1 MKILVVDD
9 DAMAAEMV
17 AAVLQELGH
26 SVVLAEHAMQAVEC
40 LQAEPEI
47 ALIVSD
53 MHMPLLSGIEL
64 FQELRA
70 QGCQL
75 PFILL
80 TGDEPGTLFAQEPHL
95 DACLAK
101 DFSLPDALP
110 TTLAQVLA
118 RARSG
123 PRTSQP

>member
-80 TGDEPGTLFAQEPHL
+80 TGDEPGTLFVQEPRL

-101 DFSLPDALP
+101 DFTLEEHLPALIGEVM
-110 TTLAQVLA
+110 TRHA
-118 RARSG
+118 RG
-123 PRTSQP
+123 

>member
-80 TGDEPGTLFAQEPHL
+80 TGDEPGTLFVQEPRL

-101 DFSLPDALP
+101 DFTLEERLPSLIGE
-110 TTLAQVLA
+110 VMA
-118 RARSG
+118 RHAKG
-123 PRTSQP
+123 

>member
-53 MHMPLLSGIEL
+53 MHMPLHFAGLSHPSAEHSIP
-64 FQELRA
+64 A
-70 QGCQL
+70 
-75 PFILL
+75 
-80 TGDEPGTLFAQEPHL
+80 
-95 DACLAK
+95 
-101 DFSLPDALP
+101 
-110 TTLAQVLA
+110 
-118 RARSG
+118 
-123 PRTSQP
+123 

>member
-80 TGDEPGTLFAQEPHL
+80 TGDEPGTLFAQEPRL

-101 DFSLPDALP
+101 DFTLEEHLPALIGEVM
-110 TTLAQVLA
+110 TRHA
-118 RARSG
+118 RG
-123 PRTSQP
+123 

>member
-70 QGCQL
+70 QGCQQ

-80 TGDEPGTLFAQEPHL
+80 TGDEPGTLFAQEPRL

-101 DFSLPDALP
+101 DFTLEEHLPALIGEVM
-110 TTLAQVLA
+110 TRHA
-118 RARSG
+118 RG
-123 PRTSQP
+123 